1 MKLSLSIFRLVLWYN
16 FYSIHETVLFVFFSN
31 NQHTGN
37 NYRFLKHHWYMFMNL
52 LFGKLIV
59 IHIYFR
65 YRSSLSHLHL
75 KLYYFRVRSIRMSK
89 NYSMIQYRYHDISCQ
104 RYYNLRGINWPIF
117 RGILLLSRVQKSH
130 VNTMLIIRLF
140 DVVVSSFWTPKTNM
154 TKS

>member
-37 NYRFLKHHWYMFMNL
+37 NYRFLKHNWYMFMNL

-104 RYYNLRGINWPIF
+104 RYYNLRSINWPIYF
-117 RGILLLSRVQKSH
+117 LAGFKRVMFPY
-130 VNTMLIIRLF
+130 TMLIIRLF